1 MVKKEVLQAIA
12 TLVGTVIG
20 AGVLGIPYVVASTG
34 LLTGILVLLFVAGAV
49 TLMYLFYGEVVLRTK
64 GNHQLT
70 GYAEIYLGK
79 FGKFFAVL
87 SMIIGIYGALVAYL
101 IGTGASLSTI
111 FGGSSTHFSLVF
123 FVFVALLIYVGI
135 KAIKKSELLLMILT
149 IGVLLLISVLS
160 LDKIQTANLSG
171 FSFSNILAP
180 YGVIIF
186 AFMGT
191 AAIPEMKEIL
201 AKNKKQFKKSL
212 LIGISIPLI
221 LYLVFTIVVVGVV
234 GINGFTELG
243 EGEKIAT
250 IALGKHVGPHLAL
263 LGNIFA
269 ILAMTTSFLTL
280 GLALKEM
287 FIYDYKLKKITAWI
301 LTCSVPLI
309 ISLLGF
315 TSFVEVIGFTGALTS
330 AINICLIVLMF
341 WEAKKKGNR
350 KPEYSLNVGK
360 LMGFALMF
368 LLLIGAT
375 YSLLSGI

>member
-1 MVKKEVLQAIA
+1 MAKKEVFQAIA

-20 AGVLGIPYVVASTG
+20 AGVLGIPYVVASAG
-34 LLTGILVLLFVAGAV
+34 LLTGILVLLFVGFAV

-79 FGKFFAVL
+79 YGKLFAMI
-87 SMIIGIYGALVAYL
+87 SMVVGIYGALVAYL
-101 IGTGASLSTI
+101 IGAGASLSAI
-111 FGGSSTHFSLVF
+111 FGGSATHFSIIF
-123 FVFVALLIYVGI
+123 FVFVASLIYVGI
-135 KAIKKSELLLMILT
+135 KAIKKSELLLIILT

-160 LDKIQTANLSG
+160 VDKIQAVNLTG
-171 FSFSNILAP
+171 FSFNNILAP

-221 LYLVFTIVVVGVV
+221 LYIVFTIVIVGVV
-234 GINGFTELG
+234 GINGFLELG

-269 ILAMTTSFLTL
+269 VLAMTTSFLTL

-287 FIYDYKLKKITAWI
+287 FIYDYKLKKSVAWI

-309 ISLLGF
+309 ISLFGF
-315 TSFVEVIGFTGALTS
+315 ASFVEVIGFTGALTS
-330 AINICLIVLMF
+330 AISICLIVFMF
-341 WEAKKKGNR
+341 WEAKKKGDR
-350 KPEYSLNVGK
+350 KPEYTINVNK
-360 LMGFALMF
+360 LVGFALMLV
-368 LLLIGAT
+368 LLVGAT
-375 YSLLSGI
+375 YSLLKIV

>member
-1 MVKKEVLQAIA
+1 MAKKEVLQAIA

-20 AGVLGIPYVVASTG
+20 AGVLGIPYVVASAG
-34 LLTGILVLLFVAGAV
+34 LLTGILVLLFVGFAV

-79 FGKFFAVL
+79 YGKLFAMI
-87 SMIIGIYGALVAYL
+87 SMVVGIYGALVAYL
-101 IGTGASLSTI
+101 IGAGASLSAI
-111 FGGSSTHFSLVF
+111 FGGSATHFSIIF
-123 FVFVALLIYVGI
+123 FVFVASLIYVGI
-135 KAIKKSELLLMILT
+135 KAIKKSELLLIILT

-160 LDKIQTANLSG
+160 VDKIQAVNLTG
-171 FSFSNILAP
+171 FSFNNILAP

-221 LYLVFTIVVVGVV
+221 LYIVFTIVIVGVV
-234 GINGFTELG
+234 GINGFLELG

-269 ILAMTTSFLTL
+269 VLAMTTSFLTL

-287 FIYDYKLKKITAWI
+287 FIYDYKLKKSVAWI

-309 ISLLGF
+309 ISLFGF
-315 TSFVEVIGFTGALTS
+315 ASFVEVIGFTGALTS
-330 AINICLIVLMF
+330 AISICLIVFMF
-341 WEAKKKGNR
+341 WEAKKKGDR
-350 KPEYSLNVGK
+350 KPEYTINVNK
-360 LMGFALMF
+360 LVGFALMLV
-368 LLLIGAT
+368 LLVGAT
-375 YSLLSGI
+375 YSLLKIV